1 MTLVF
6 TFNNEEQRALITSL
20 LRELNQ
26 AGIDF
31 RDLETQQ
38 SSLEDIFV
46 SLVRGAA

>member
-6 TFNNEEQRALITSL
+6 TFSDDAERARIAQL
-20 LRELNQ
+20 LRDVGE
-26 AGIDF
+26 AGIEF
-31 RDLETQQ
+31 RDLETRQ